1 MRNECIPPTIPA
13 AILPGRHRVHH
24 TYIWLSGIQSAIILL
39 VALGVSM
46 FGTVSSMIASES
58 AEMVAL
64 SLLLVAGGS
73 LLIAIVCVGGAT
85 LFQWLS
91 WKNLSYEISP
101 TEFSLNYGIISKK
114 RQHVPYQRIQAVN
127 QQAGLLQRIAGVCTV
142 KLDTAGG
149 SANSGLNVPYIK
161 NSDAEALRAELFRRK
176 KVLLAGGSFDEQGN
190 AYMPD
195 GSCIPLFAPVFAGS
209 VACPG
214 QCAVAG
220 RSQGVAQAQAP
231 ESPLADAIDDAVAA
245 AERGNVLDAPNELWH
260 DMRGVFGGVEQDT
273 GAVRYEVGLSN
284 RELVLAGVSGASS
297 GMGLA
302 ILGAIGVLGS
312 ALSFA
317 GPFAESVL
325 AETTGVAEVSFEEI
339 GPLLMGFALPIAG
352 IVVAVIAGIW
362 LFSLVGTLV
371 RYGGFRARR
380 RENRIEVEYG
390 LLQHSFHGVDIDR
403 VQSVIIKQSLIRRL
417 MGYCEVSLGK
427 IESASTQND
436 GSQQQTLSGQGVVIH
451 PFVKIDRVPELLAGL
466 APEFADVPAA
476 DVRPA
481 RCALRRAIV
490 RSAMIRSAS
499 FWGIFAVAAAQVAVW
514 FALGQSTLPAEDAAA
529 LAMVAAYLPMYY
541 ILALLMLV
549 INAGRAVLWYYGSSF
564 AYNERYMR
572 VVNAGYSTESV
583 MFPRRKIQYA
593 ALIANPFQRHAG
605 VCIVEAVTAA
615 GIGGSRERI
624 WDIDELEAERWMEWV
639 RPRR

>member
-73 LLIAIVCVGGAT
+73 LLIAIVCVGGAI

-176 KVLLAGGSFDEQGN
+176 KVLMAGGSFDEQGN

-302 ILGAIGVLGS
+302 ILGAIVVLGA

-317 GPFAESVL
+317 GPFA
-325 AETTGVAEVSFEEI
+325 
-339 GPLLMGFALPIAG
+339 
-352 IVVAVIAGIW
+352 
-362 LFSLVGTLV
+362 
-371 RYGGFRARR
+371 
-380 RENRIEVEYG
+380 
-390 LLQHSFHGVDIDR
+390 
-403 VQSVIIKQSLIRRL
+403 
-417 MGYCEVSLGK
+417 
-427 IESASTQND
+427 
-436 GSQQQTLSGQGVVIH
+436 
-451 PFVKIDRVPELLAGL
+451 
-466 APEFADVPAA
+466 
-476 DVRPA
+476 
-481 RCALRRAIV
+481 
-490 RSAMIRSAS
+490 
-499 FWGIFAVAAAQVAVW
+499 
-514 FALGQSTLPAEDAAA
+514 
-529 LAMVAAYLPMYY
+529 
-541 ILALLMLV
+541 
-549 INAGRAVLWYYGSSF
+549 
-564 AYNERYMR
+564 
-572 VVNAGYSTESV
+572 
-583 MFPRRKIQYA
+583 
-593 ALIANPFQRHAG
+593 
-605 VCIVEAVTAA
+605 
-615 GIGGSRERI
+615 
-624 WDIDELEAERWMEWV
+624 
-639 RPRR
+639 